1 MAMKYLILIIF
12 KDTHDVISEDVNCDL
27 SKESIACI
35 KGLLSHLHQHIC
47 HFFPCCFHCFAIVTT
62 VHYDFFFMHSAA
74 PHHAQ
79 ENTLG

>member
-1 MAMKYLILIIF
+1 MKYLILIIF

-47 HFFPCCFHCFAIVTT
+47 HFFPVAFT
-62 VHYDFFFMHSAA
+62 VLLLLRRFIMTFFMHSAA